1 MNNLKTILITDGGGR
16 GAALVDKYGQSE
28 QVGKILVVPG
38 NDLMQIN
45 TTKSVVTYPDLKTT
59 SVKEILEI
67 AQLEKVDLV
76 DVSQDNAVEVGL
88 VNELNKIE
96 IQTVGPTREAGQIEW
111 DKAWA
116 REFMKKYQIPSPEY
130 SVYHSE
136 EEALKDIRDP
146 NRKWF
151 VKASGLAEGKGALP
165 AESSEEL
172 IAAIKEMAK
181 FGPAGETILIEEWK
195 TGEEFS
201 AFALCDG
208 ENFVYVGSAQDHKR
222 VNDGDTGPNTGGMG
236 CVSNPRIVDQNIK
249 KQVGEI
255 FAKVIEGMKKE
266 GRPYKGVLYLGGM
279 VVKGEVFI
287 IEFNARWGD
296 PEAQVIIP
304 SIKNDLY
311 EINNAIILG
320 KLNDLNL
327 EIDNKIRVVVA
338 AVAKGYPVDYSAV
351 KGKRIFGIEEVVK
364 TGVKVY
370 GAGIKKAGND
380 WVING
385 GRILYVIGEGNNVI
399 EAREKAYQAMKL
411 ISIEGDNLHYRTD
424 IGWRDLERIK

>member
-195 TGEEFS
+195 
-201 AFALCDG
+201 
-208 ENFVYVGSAQDHKR
+208 
-222 VNDGDTGPNTGGMG
+222 
-236 CVSNPRIVDQNIK
+236 
-249 KQVGEI
+249 
-255 FAKVIEGMKKE
+255 
-266 GRPYKGVLYLGGM
+266 
-279 VVKGEVFI
+279 
-287 IEFNARWGD
+287 
-296 PEAQVIIP
+296 
-304 SIKNDLY
+304 
-311 EINNAIILG
+311 
-320 KLNDLNL
+320 
-327 EIDNKIRVVVA
+327 
-338 AVAKGYPVDYSAV
+338 
-351 KGKRIFGIEEVVK
+351 
-364 TGVKVY
+364 
-370 GAGIKKAGND
+370 
-380 WVING
+380 
-385 GRILYVIGEGNNVI
+385 
-399 EAREKAYQAMKL
+399 
-411 ISIEGDNLHYRTD
+411 
-424 IGWRDLERIK
+424 